1 MLASRPD
8 PEVVAKPK
16 RRTYTA
22 EYKLGILQEAEAV
35 AATRGGIGALLRRE
49 GLYSSLLATWRR
61 ERANGILEALTPQ
74 KRGPKSKRHPM
85 DEENQKLRRQNA
97 RLTEDLRKAHIII
110 DVQKKVAALLGHPI
124 SEQDPEEEFLMA
136 AVTEL
141 ATAVGTRAACR
152 ALFAPRA
159 SYYRDRRAASFPAA
173 TALRPRPAR
182 ALSPAER
189 ETVLAHLHG
198 ERFQDR
204 SPAAVYATLLD
215 EGEYHCSIRT
225 MYRLLEQKGESRERR
240 DQLTH
245 PPYRKPELLAT
256 APNQLWSWDITKL
269 LGPVKWTYFYLY
281 VILDVF
287 SRYVTG
293 WMVAMHESAELAKQL
308 IEESCAKQNIQPGQ
322 LTLHADRGTSMSSKP
337 VAFLLADL
345 GVTKTHSRPH
355 VSDDNPYSESQF
367 RTLKYRPEFPYRF
380 GCIQDSRA
388 FSQGFFRWYNEE
400 HRHSGLG
407 LLTPAMVHY
416 NQTALILEQRQA
428 VLDAAYR
435 VHPERFVRQA
445 PKPAA
450 VPTEVWINKPLNADE
465 KTH

>member
-1 MLASRPD
+1 
-8 PEVVAKPK
+8 
-16 RRTYTA
+16 
-22 EYKLGILQEAEAV
+22 
-35 AATRGGIGALLRRE
+35 
-49 GLYSSLLATWRR
+49 
-61 ERANGILEALTPQ
+61 
-74 KRGPKSKRHPM
+74 
-85 DEENQKLRRQNA
+85 
-97 RLTEDLRKAHIII
+97 
-110 DVQKKVAALLGHPI
+110 
-124 SEQDPEEEFLMA
+124 MA
-136 AVTEL
+136 AVTKL
-141 ATAVGTRAACR
+141 AGDVGTSAACH
-152 ALFAPRA
+152 ALCMPRA
-159 SYYRDRRAASFPAA
+159 SYYRERRKASSPAV
-173 TALRPRPAR
+173 TALRPSPAR
-182 ALSPAER
+182 ALGPAER

-215 EGEYHCSIRT
+215 EGHYHCSIRT
-225 MYRLLEQKGESRERR
+225 MYRLLEQRGESRERR
-240 DQLTH
+240 DQLIH
-245 PPYRKPELLAT
+245 PPYKKPELLAT

-269 LGPVKWTYFYLY
+269 LGPAKWTYFYLY

-293 WMVAMHESAELAKQL
+293 WMVAMRESAELAKRL

-367 RTLKYRPEFPYRF
+367 RTMKYRPEFPDRF

-400 HRHSGLG
+400 HRHSGLA

-416 NQTALILEQRQA
+416 EQTPLILEQRQS
-428 VLDAAYR
+428 VLDVAYR
-435 VHPERFVRQA
+435 AHPERFVRQA
-445 PKPAA
+445 PKPPS
-450 VPTEVWINKPLNADE
+450 VPTEVWINRPANSDD